1 MQAVSSLSLC
11 LCLCVSVSLFV
22 GDFPNFQ
29 LSYCEVSIL
38 LVSEHVC
45 TSTINWDIITSLF
58 CI

>member
-1 MQAVSSLSLC
+1 MKAVYSLSIC

-22 GDFPNFQ
+22 GDLPNFQ
-29 LSYCEVSIL
+29 LSYCEGSIL

-45 TSTINWDIITSLF
+45 TSTINWDSITTLF